1 MKRLE
6 ISLLIALLFGAVLR
20 MSALQIECD
29 GIRESVLRLHV
40 LANSDTAEDQQLKLD
55 VRDRLL
61 EVSGELFS
69 QAKNREDAI
78 KIAESHLAY
87 LQKEAEKVMQAE
99 GYQYPVEVKLEETY
113 FTTRSYGEITL
124 PAGNYQALRVVIGEG
139 EGHNWWCVMFPPLC
153 LSAASEEEAQLEDVL
168 DPQQLELVQGSGYE
182 MKFKCVELY
191 EEWKR
196 SWEASDAAVSSKE
209 VSQNKNCGQF

>member
-61 EVSGELFS
+61 EVGGELFS

-78 KIAESHLAY
+78 KSAESHLAY
-87 LQKEAEKVMQAE
+87 LQKEAEKVVQAE
-99 GYQYPVEVKLEETY
+99 GYQYPVEVRLEETY

-153 LSAASEEEAQLEDVL
+153 LSAASEDEAQLEDVL
-168 DPQQLELVQGSGYE
+168 DPQQMELVQGSEYE

-196 SWEASDAAVSSKE
+196 SWEASDAAVSSKA